1 MGEDF
6 MAKHSI
12 GKMIAALRK
21 TKGWTQVD
29 LAEKLNISDKA
40 VSKWE
45 SEAGYPEITM
55 FPQLADLFEVSI
67 DYLMTGKEMQPEII
81 TISKAELC
89 AKNDDATLLKDID
102 FSQKDES
109 NKCLIDYIKQY
120 ESLNVFAALCAA
132 DDRAKGSFDLL
143 TFLKF
148 CLLSN
153 HLELLNKT
161 GFWLKP
167 QICSYRF
174 DSPEDIMGLMPV
186 GALEHFGQLQ
196 GKDQY
201 ACILPNDFFT
211 MIASD
216 KRINDKTIDFLLGKQ
231 RGRKCIWYHAFPYLI
246 DACYVAESV
255 ELLERLLTL
264 AEENNQYAYD
274 NLNDRNKYA
283 YNYFFIGFIGL
294 KGGHGLVRILD
305 KTLKSALQKNDFT
318 MVERMNRLNKNVM
331 NYYGEFKCGV
341 ISDDEIRVAKL
352 KLDKSVSEQDI
363 IIQSSIHNGIVV
375 IDELLAV
382 NDADLIEKTLEK
394 YPVSKY
400 ELLNDIFGKVRQAV
414 ESDNWRFILEYAVD
428 HNDENLA
435 YYALNEKKD
444 RIVSWLSN
452 KEKLPF
458 MGWGRTAYDF
468 FRQNEKENINSKYF
482 QLRSK
487 ERFSGE
493 IQVAAHNLPQRRN
506 SKTIYN
512 IDELVEYIKLCKK
525 QVVDDFKESHNAGKI
540 IEELNE
546 EYFRKELDNGNVE
559 LVAIKLCVRLEAV
572 LKSKYHYEGDFSEM
586 LERFCKEQ
594 GKHLVDDGWGY
605 MVSHTEDFVSYLQ
618 KLRRYRNSIVHSE
631 KKVDK
636 MTKEE
641 LEFCI
646 KYICEMK

>member
-1 MGEDF
+1 MN
-6 MAKHSI
+6 KHSI
-12 GKMIAALRK
+12 GKTIAELRK
-21 TKGWTQVD
+21 AKGWTQIE
-29 LAEKLNISDKA
+29 LAERLNISDKA

-55 FPQLADLFEVSI
+55 FPQLANLFEVSI

-89 AKNDDATLLKDID
+89 AKNDDVTLLKDID
-102 FSQKDES
+102 FTQKDEN
-109 NKCLIDYIKQY
+109 NKCLIDYIQQY
-120 ESLNVFAALCAA
+120 ESLKVFSALCTT

-153 HLELLNKT
+153 HLELLNKK

-174 DSPEDIMGLMPV
+174 DSAEDIMGLMPI
-186 GALEHFGQLQ
+186 GALEHFGQRQ

-201 ACILPNDFFT
+201 ACILPDDFFT

-216 KRINDKTIDFLLGKQ
+216 KRINENTINFLLGKQ
-231 RGRKCIWYHAFPYLI
+231 RGRKCVWYHAFPYLI
-246 DACYVAESV
+246 DACYEVGNTY
-255 ELLERLLTL
+255 LLGRLLTL
-264 AEENNQYAYD
+264 SEENNQYAYD
-274 NLNDRNKYA
+274 NFNDKSNYA
-283 YNYFFIGFIGL
+283 FNYFFIGF
-294 KGGHGLVRILD
+294 KYSNNGHGLVRILD
-305 KTLKSALQKNDFT
+305 KTLNLALQKNDFE
-318 MVERMNRLNKNVM
+318 MIDRMNALNRNVM
-331 NYYGEFKCGV
+331 KYWGFKCGIV
-341 ISDDEIRVAKL
+341 SDDEIRVAKL
-352 KLDKSVSEQDI
+352 KLDKSVSKQDI

-400 ELLNDIFGKVRQAV
+400 EFLNTILGRIRQAV
-414 ESDNWRFILEYAVD
+414 ESDDWRFILEYAVD

-444 RIVSWLSN
+444 RIVSWLSD

-493 IQVAAHNLPQRRN
+493 IQISAHNLPQRRN
-506 SKTIYN
+506 PKTIYN
-512 IDELVEYIKLCKK
+512 IDDLVEYVKLCKK
-525 QVVDDFKESHNAGKI
+525 QVVDDFKESHNASKI

-546 EYFRKELDNGNVE
+546 EFFRNELAKGNGE

-586 LERFCKEQ
+586 LEKYCSQHGSYEE
-594 GKHLVDDGWGY
+594 DDGWGY
-605 MVSHTEDFVSYLQ
+605 MERRTEKFVPYLQ
-618 KLRRYRNSIVHSE
+618 KLRKYRNSVVHSE
-631 KKVDK
+631 KKVDS

-641 LEFCI
+641 LDFCI
-646 KYICEMK
+646 QYICGLK

>member
-1 MGEDF
+1 MN
-6 MAKHSI
+6 KHSI
-12 GKMIAALRK
+12 GKTIAELRK
-21 TKGWTQVD
+21 AKGWTQVE
-29 LAEKLNISDKA
+29 LAERLNISDKA

-55 FPQLADLFEVSI
+55 FPQLANLFEVSI

-89 AKNDDATLLKDID
+89 AKNDDVTLLKDID
-102 FSQKDES
+102 FTKKDEN
-109 NKCLIDYIKQY
+109 NKCLIDYIQQY
-120 ESLNVFAALCAA
+120 ESLKVFSALCTT

-153 HLELLNKT
+153 HLELLNKK

-174 DSPEDIMGLMPV
+174 DSAEDIMGLMPI
-186 GALEHFGQLQ
+186 GALEHFGQRQ

-201 ACILPNDFFT
+201 ACILPDDFFT

-216 KRINDKTIDFLLGKQ
+216 KRINETTINFLLGKQ
-231 RGRKCIWYHAFPYLI
+231 RGRKCVWYHAFPYLI
-246 DACYVAESV
+246 DACYEVGNTN
-255 ELLERLLTL
+255 LLRRLLTL
-264 AEENNQYAYD
+264 SEENNQYAYD
-274 NLNDRNKYA
+274 NLNDKSNYA
-283 YNYFFIGFIGL
+283 FNYFFIGF
-294 KGGHGLVRILD
+294 KYSNNGHGLVRILD
-305 KTLKSALQKNDFT
+305 KTLNLALQKNDFE
-318 MVERMNRLNKNVM
+318 MIDRMNALNRNVM
-331 NYYGEFKCGV
+331 KYWGFKCGIV
-341 ISDDEIRVAKL
+341 SDDEIRVAKL
-352 KLDKSVSEQDI
+352 KLDKSVSKQDI

-400 ELLNDIFGKVRQAV
+400 EFLNTILGRIRQAV
-414 ESDNWRFILEYAVD
+414 ESDDWRFILEYAVD

-444 RIVSWLSN
+444 RIVSWLSD

-493 IQVAAHNLPQRRN
+493 IQISAHNLPQRRN
-506 SKTIYN
+506 PKTIYN
-512 IDELVEYIKLCKK
+512 NDDLVEYVKLCKK
-525 QVVDDFKESHNAGKI
+525 QVVDDFKESHNASKI

-546 EYFRKELDNGNVE
+546 EFFRNELAKGNGD

-586 LERFCKEQ
+586 LEKYCSRHGSYEE
-594 GKHLVDDGWGY
+594 DDGWGY
-605 MVSHTEDFVSYLQ
+605 MERRTEKFVPYLQ
-618 KLRRYRNSIVHSE
+618 KLRKYRNSVVHSE
-631 KKVDK
+631 KKVDS

-641 LEFCI
+641 LDFCI
-646 KYICEMK
+646 QYICGLK

>member
-1 MGEDF
+1 MN
-6 MAKHSI
+6 KHSI
-12 GKMIAALRK
+12 GKTIAELRK
-21 TKGWTQVD
+21 AKGWKQVE
-29 LAEKLNISDKA
+29 LAERLNISDKA

-45 SEAGYPEITM
+45 SETGYPEITM
-55 FPQLADLFEVSI
+55 FPKLADLFGVSI
-67 DYLMTGKEMQPEII
+67 DYLMTGKKVQPEII
-81 TISKAELC
+81 TMSKAELC
-89 AKNDDATLLKDID
+89 AKNDDITLLKEID

-132 DDRAKGSFDLL
+132 DDRAKGAFDLL

-167 QICSYRF
+167 RICSYKF

-186 GALEHFGQLQ
+186 GALEHFGQRQ
-196 GKDQY
+196 GNDQY
-201 ACILPNDFFT
+201 VCVLPDDFFT
-211 MIASD
+211 MIATD
-216 KRINDKTIDFLLGKQ
+216 KRINETTIDFLLGKQ
-231 RGRKCIWYHAFPYLI
+231 RGRKCVWYHAFPYLI
-246 DACYVAESV
+246 DACYEVGNTD
-255 ELLERLLTL
+255 LLGRLLAL
-264 AEENNQYAYD
+264 SEENNQYAYD
-274 NLNDRNKYA
+274 NLNDKSNYA
-283 YNYFFIGFIGL
+283 FNYFFIGF
-294 KGGHGLVRILD
+294 KYSNNGHGLVRILD
-305 KTLKSALQKNDFT
+305 KTLNSALQKNDFE
-318 MVERMNRLNKNVM
+318 MIDRMNALNRNVM
-331 NYYGEFKCGV
+331 KYWTFKYGIV
-341 ISDDEIRVAKL
+341 SDDEIRVAKL
-352 KLDKSVSEQDI
+352 KLDKSVSAQDI

-394 YPVSKY
+394 HPVSKY
-400 ELLNDIFGKVRQAV
+400 ELLNDILGKVRKAV
-414 ESDNWRFILEYAVD
+414 ESDNWRFIFEYAAD
-428 HNDENLA
+428 NNDENLN
-435 YYALNEKKD
+435 YYVLNEQKD
-444 RIVSWLSN
+444 RIISWLSD
-452 KEKLPF
+452 KGKLPF

-468 FRQNEKENINSKYF
+468 FRQNEKENINLKYF

-493 IQVAAHNLPQRRN
+493 IQVSAHNLPQRRN

-525 QVVDDFKESHNAGKI
+525 QVIDDFKESHNAGKI

-546 EYFRKELDNGNVE
+546 EFFRNELAKGNGE

-586 LERFCKEQ
+586 LEKYCSQHGSYEE
-594 GKHLVDDGWGY
+594 DDGWGY
-605 MVSHTEDFVSYLQ
+605 MERRTEKFVPYLQ
-618 KLRRYRNSIVHSE
+618 KLRKYRNSVVHSE
-631 KKVDK
+631 KKVDS

-641 LEFCI
+641 LDFCI
-646 KYICEMK
+646 QYICGLK

>member
-1 MGEDF
+1 MN
-6 MAKHSI
+6 KHSI
-12 GKMIAALRK
+12 GKTIAELRK
-21 TKGWTQVD
+21 AKGWTQVE
-29 LAEKLNISDKA
+29 LAERLNISDKA

-45 SEAGYPEITM
+45 SETGYPEITM
-55 FPQLADLFEVSI
+55 FPKLADLFGVSI
-67 DYLMTGKEMQPEII
+67 DYLMTGKKVQPEII
-81 TISKAELC
+81 TMSKAELC
-89 AKNDDATLLKDID
+89 AKNDDITLLKEID

-132 DDRAKGSFDLL
+132 DDRAKGAFDLL

-167 QICSYRF
+167 RICSYKF

-186 GALEHFGQLQ
+186 GALEHFGQRQ
-196 GKDQY
+196 GNDQY
-201 ACILPNDFFT
+201 VCVLPDDFFT
-211 MIASD
+211 MIATD
-216 KRINDKTIDFLLGKQ
+216 KRINETTIDFLLGKQ
-231 RGRKCIWYHAFPYLI
+231 RGRKCVWYHAFPYLI
-246 DACYVAESV
+246 DACYEVGNTD
-255 ELLERLLTL
+255 LLGRLLAL
-264 AEENNQYAYD
+264 SEENNQYAYD
-274 NLNDRNKYA
+274 NLNDKSNYA
-283 YNYFFIGFIGL
+283 FNYFFIGF
-294 KGGHGLVRILD
+294 KYSNNGHGLVRILD
-305 KTLKSALQKNDFT
+305 KTLNSALQKNDFE
-318 MVERMNRLNKNVM
+318 MIDRMNALNRNVM
-331 NYYGEFKCGV
+331 KYWIFKCGIV
-341 ISDDEIRVAKL
+341 SDDEIRVAKL
-352 KLDKSVSEQDI
+352 KLDKSVSAQDI

-394 YPVSKY
+394 HPVSKY
-400 ELLNDIFGKVRQAV
+400 ELLNDILGKVRKAV
-414 ESDNWRFILEYAVD
+414 ESDNWRFIFEYAAD
-428 HNDENLA
+428 NNDENLN
-435 YYALNEKKD
+435 YYVLNEQKD
-444 RIVSWLSN
+444 RIISWLSD
-452 KEKLPF
+452 KGKLPF

-468 FRQNEKENINSKYF
+468 FRQNEKENINLKYF

-493 IQVAAHNLPQRRN
+493 IQVSAHNLPQRRN

-525 QVVDDFKESHNAGKI
+525 QVIDDFKESHNAGKI

-546 EYFRKELDNGNVE
+546 EFFRNELAKGNGE

-586 LERFCKEQ
+586 LEKYCSQHGSYEE
-594 GKHLVDDGWGY
+594 DDGWGY
-605 MVSHTEDFVSYLQ
+605 MERRTEKFVPYLQ
-618 KLRRYRNSIVHSE
+618 KLRKYRNSVVHSE
-631 KKVDK
+631 KKVDS

-641 LEFCI
+641 LDFCI
-646 KYICEMK
+646 QYICGLK

>member
-1 MGEDF
+1 MN
-6 MAKHSI
+6 KHSI
-12 GKMIAALRK
+12 GKTIAELRK
-21 TKGWTQVD
+21 AKGWTQVE
-29 LAEKLNISDKA
+29 LAERLNISDKA

-45 SEAGYPEITM
+45 SETGYPEITM
-55 FPQLADLFEVSI
+55 FPKLADLFGVSI
-67 DYLMTGKEMQPEII
+67 DYLMTGKKVQPEII
-81 TISKAELC
+81 TMSKAELC
-89 AKNDDATLLKDID
+89 AKNDDITLLKEID

-132 DDRAKGSFDLL
+132 DDRAKGAFDLL

-167 QICSYRF
+167 RICSYKF

-186 GALEHFGQLQ
+186 GALEHFGQRQ
-196 GKDQY
+196 GNDQY
-201 ACILPNDFFT
+201 VCVLPDDFFT
-211 MIASD
+211 MIATD
-216 KRINDKTIDFLLGKQ
+216 KRINETTIDFLLGKQ
-231 RGRKCIWYHAFPYLI
+231 RGRKCVWYHAFPYLI
-246 DACYVAESV
+246 DACYEVGNTD
-255 ELLERLLTL
+255 LLGRLLAL
-264 AEENNQYAYD
+264 SEENNQYAYD
-274 NLNDRNKYA
+274 NLNDKSNYA
-283 YNYFFIGFIGL
+283 FNYFFIGF
-294 KGGHGLVRILD
+294 KYSNNGHGLVRILD
-305 KTLKSALQKNDFT
+305 KTLNLALQKNDFE
-318 MVERMNRLNKNVM
+318 MIDRMNALNRNVM
-331 NYYGEFKCGV
+331 KYWGFKCGIV
-341 ISDDEIRVAKL
+341 SDDEIRVAKL
-352 KLDKSVSEQDI
+352 KLDKSVSAQDI

-394 YPVSKY
+394 HPVSKY
-400 ELLNDIFGKVRQAV
+400 ELLNDILGKVRKAV
-414 ESDNWRFILEYAVD
+414 ESDNWRFIFEYAAD
-428 HNDENLA
+428 NNDENLN
-435 YYALNEKKD
+435 YYVLNEQKD
-444 RIVSWLSN
+444 RIISWLSD
-452 KEKLPF
+452 KGKLPF

-468 FRQNEKENINSKYF
+468 FRQNEKENINLKYF

-493 IQVAAHNLPQRRN
+493 IQVSAHNLPQRRN

-525 QVVDDFKESHNAGKI
+525 QVIDDFKESHNAGKI

-546 EYFRKELDNGNVE
+546 EFFRNELVKGNGE

-586 LERFCKEQ
+586 LEKYCSQHGSYEE
-594 GKHLVDDGWGY
+594 DDGWGY
-605 MVSHTEDFVSYLQ
+605 MERRTEKFVPYLQ
-618 KLRRYRNSIVHSE
+618 KLRKYRNSVVHSE
-631 KKVDK
+631 KKVDS

-641 LEFCI
+641 LDFCI
-646 KYICEMK
+646 QYICGLK

>member
-1 MGEDF
+1 

-21 TKGWTQVD
+21 EQGWTQVD
-29 LAEKLNISDKA
+29 LAEKLNISDKTI
-40 VSKWE
+40 SKWE
-45 SEAGYPEITM
+45 SEAGYPEFTM
-55 FPQLADLFEVSI
+55 LPQLANIFDVSL
-67 DYLMTGKEMQPEII
+67 DYLVTGKKAEPKII
-81 TISKAELC
+81 TMSKAELC
-89 AKNDDATLLKDID
+89 AKTDDISLLNDINYKQT
-102 FSQKDES
+102 DEN
-109 NKCLIDYIKQY
+109 NKCLIDYIIQY
-120 ESLNVFAALCAA
+120 ESLNVFATLCAA
-132 DDRAKGSFDLL
+132 DNRAKDAFNLL
-143 TFLKF
+143 TFLRF

-153 HLELLNKT
+153 HLELLNKK
-161 GFWLKP
+161 GFGLKP
-167 QICSYRF
+167 QICSYTF
-174 DSPEDIMGLMPV
+174 NSPNDIMGLMPV
-186 GALEHFGQLQ
+186 GALEHFGQRQ
-196 GKDQY
+196 GNDQY
-201 ACILPNDFFT
+201 VCVLPDDFFT
-211 MIASD
+211 MIATD
-216 KRINDKTIDFLLGKQ
+216 KRINEMTIDFLLGKQ
-231 RGRKCIWYHAFPYLI
+231 RGRKCVWYHAFPYLI
-246 DACYVAESV
+246 DACYEVGNTD
-255 ELLERLLTL
+255 LLERLLTL
-264 AEENNQYAYD
+264 SEENNQYAYD
-274 NLNDRNKYA
+274 NLNDKRNYV
-283 YNYFFIGFIGL
+283 YNYYFIGFQYN

-305 KTLKSALQKNDFT
+305 KTLKSALQKNDLA
-318 MVERMNRLNKNVM
+318 MIERMNRLNKNVM
-331 NYYGEFKCGV
+331 KYYGGFKCGV
-341 ISDDEIRVAKL
+341 VSDDEIRVAKL

-363 IIQSSIHNGIVV
+363 IIQSSIHNGIVI
-375 IDELLAV
+375 IDELLTV

-400 ELLNDIFGKVRQAV
+400 ELLNDILGKVRQAV

-428 HNDENLA
+428 HNDKNLA

-444 RIVSWLSN
+444 GIVSWLSD

-493 IQVAAHNLPQRRN
+493 IQVSAHNLPQRRN

-594 GKHLVDDGWGY
+594 GEHLVDDGWGY

-641 LEFCI
+641 LDFCI

>member
-1 MGEDF
+1 MN
-6 MAKHSI
+6 KHSI
-12 GKMIAALRK
+12 GKTIAELRK
-21 TKGWTQVD
+21 AKGWTQVE
-29 LAEKLNISDKA
+29 LAERLNISDKA

-55 FPQLADLFEVSI
+55 FPQLANLFEVSI
-67 DYLMTGKEMQPEII
+67 DYLMTGKKVQPEII
-81 TISKAELC
+81 TMSKAELC
-89 AKNDDATLLKDID
+89 AKNDDITLLKEID

-109 NKCLIDYIKQY
+109 NKCLIDYIQQY
-120 ESLNVFAALCAA
+120 ESLKVFSALCTT

-153 HLELLNKT
+153 HLELLNKK

-174 DSPEDIMGLMPV
+174 DSAEDIMGLMPI
-186 GALEHFGQLQ
+186 GALEHFGQRQ

-201 ACILPNDFFT
+201 ACILPDDFFT

-216 KRINDKTIDFLLGKQ
+216 KRINENTINFLLGKQ
-231 RGRKCIWYHAFPYLI
+231 RGRKCVWYHAFPYLI
-246 DACYVAESV
+246 DACYEVGNTD
-255 ELLERLLTL
+255 LLGRLLAL
-264 AEENNQYAYD
+264 SEENNQYAYD
-274 NLNDRNKYA
+274 NLKDNRDYV
-283 YNYFFIGFIGL
+283 YNYYFIGFQYS

-305 KTLKSALQKNDFT
+305 KTLNSALQKNDFE
-318 MVERMNRLNKNVM
+318 MIDRMNALNRNVM
-331 NYYGEFKCGV
+331 KYWTFKCGIV
-341 ISDDEIRVAKL
+341 SDDEIRVAKL
-352 KLDKSVSEQDI
+352 KLDKSVSAQDI

-400 ELLNDIFGKVRQAV
+400 ELLNDILEKVRQAV
-414 ESDNWRFILEYAVD
+414 ESDNWRFIFEYAVD
-428 HNDENLA
+428 HGDENLA
-435 YYALNEKKD
+435 YYVLNEKKD
-444 RIVSWLSN
+444 RIISWLSD
-452 KEKLPF
+452 KGKLPF
-458 MGWGRTAYDF
+458 MGWGHTAYDF

-493 IQVAAHNLPQRRN
+493 MQISAHNLPQKRN
-506 SKTIYN
+506 LKIIYN
-512 IDELVEYIKLCKK
+512 ITDLVEYIKLCKK
-525 QVVDDFKESHNAGKI
+525 QVVDDFKASHNADKI

-546 EYFRKELDNGNVE
+546 EFFRNELANGNDE

-572 LKSKYHYEGDFSEM
+572 LKAKYHYEGEFSEM

-594 GKHLVDDGWGY
+594 GKYLVDDGYGY
-605 MVSHTEDFVSYLQ
+605 MMPRAEDFVSCLQ
-618 KLRRYRNSIVHSE
+618 KLRKYRNSIVHSE
-631 KKVDK
+631 KKGDK

-641 LEFCI
+641 LSFCI
-646 KYICEMK
+646 QYICGLK

>member
-1 MGEDF
+1 MN
-6 MAKHSI
+6 KHSI
-12 GKMIAALRK
+12 GKTIAELRK
-21 TKGWTQVD
+21 AKGWTQVE
-29 LAEKLNISDKA
+29 LAERLNISDKA

-55 FPQLADLFEVSI
+55 FPQLANLFEVSI
-67 DYLMTGKEMQPEII
+67 DYLMTGKKVQPEII
-81 TISKAELC
+81 TMSKAELC
-89 AKNDDATLLKDID
+89 AKNDDITLLKEID

-132 DDRAKGSFDLL
+132 DDRAKGAFDLL

-167 QICSYRF
+167 RICSYKF

-186 GALEHFGQLQ
+186 GALEHFGQRQ
-196 GKDQY
+196 GNDQY
-201 ACILPNDFFT
+201 VCVLPDDFFT
-211 MIASD
+211 MIATD
-216 KRINDKTIDFLLGKQ
+216 KRINETTIDFLLGKQ
-231 RGRKCIWYHAFPYLI
+231 RGRKCVWYHAFPYLI
-246 DACYVAESV
+246 DACYEVGNTD
-255 ELLERLLTL
+255 LLGRLLAL
-264 AEENNQYAYD
+264 SEENNQYAYD
-274 NLNDRNKYA
+274 NLNDKSNYA
-283 YNYFFIGFIGL
+283 FNYFFIGF
-294 KGGHGLVRILD
+294 KYSNNGHGLVRILD
-305 KTLKSALQKNDFT
+305 KTLNLALQKNDFE
-318 MVERMNRLNKNVM
+318 MIDRMNALNRNVM
-331 NYYGEFKCGV
+331 KYWGFKCGIV
-341 ISDDEIRVAKL
+341 SDDEIRVAKL
-352 KLDKSVSEQDI
+352 KLDKSVSAQDI

-394 YPVSKY
+394 HPVSKY
-400 ELLNDIFGKVRQAV
+400 ELLNDILGKVRKAV
-414 ESDNWRFILEYAVD
+414 ESDNWRFIFEYAAD
-428 HNDENLA
+428 NNDENLN
-435 YYALNEKKD
+435 YYVLNEQKD
-444 RIVSWLSN
+444 RIISWLSD
-452 KEKLPF
+452 KGKLPF

-468 FRQNEKENINSKYF
+468 FRQNEKENINLKYF

-493 IQVAAHNLPQRRN
+493 IQVSAHNLPQRRN

-525 QVVDDFKESHNAGKI
+525 QVIDDFKESHNASKI

-546 EYFRKELDNGNVE
+546 EFFRNELVKGNGD

-572 LKSKYHYEGDFSEM
+572 LKSRYHYEGDFSEM
-586 LERFCKEQ
+586 LEKYCSQHGSYEE
-594 GKHLVDDGWGY
+594 DDGWGY
-605 MVSHTEDFVSYLQ
+605 MERRTEKFVPYLQ
-618 KLRRYRNSIVHSE
+618 KLRKYRNSVVHSE
-631 KKVDK
+631 KKVDG

-641 LEFCI
+641 LDFCI
-646 KYICEMK
+646 QYICGLK

>member
-1 MGEDF
+1 MS
-6 MAKHSI
+6 KHSI

-55 FPQLADLFEVSI
+55 FPRLADLFGVSI
-67 DYLMTGKEMQPEII
+67 DYLMTGKEVQPEII
-81 TISKAELC
+81 TISKAEMC
-89 AKNDDATLLKDID
+89 AKNDDITLLKEID
-102 FSQKDES
+102 FLQKDES

-120 ESLNVFAALCAA
+120 ESLNVFATLCAE
-132 DDRAKGSFDLL
+132 DDKAKGAFDLL

-153 HLELLNKT
+153 HIELLNKT
-161 GFWLKP
+161 SFWLKP
-167 QICSYRF
+167 RICSYRF

-186 GALEHFGQLQ
+186 GALEHFGQRQ
-196 GKDQY
+196 GNDQY
-201 ACILPNDFFT
+201 VCVLPDDFFT
-211 MIASD
+211 MIATD
-216 KRINDKTIDFLLGKQ
+216 KRINETTIDFLLGKQ
-231 RGRKCIWYHAFPYLI
+231 RGRKCVWYHAFPYLI
-246 DACYVAESV
+246 DACYEVGNTD
-255 ELLERLLTL
+255 LLGRLLAL
-264 AEENNQYAYD
+264 SEENNQYAYD
-274 NLNDRNKYA
+274 NLKDNRNYV
-283 YNYFFIGFIGL
+283 YNYYFIGFQYS

-305 KTLKSALQKNDFT
+305 KTLNSALQKNDFE
-318 MVERMNRLNKNVM
+318 MIDRMNALNRNVM
-331 NYYGEFKCGV
+331 KYWTFKCGIV
-341 ISDDEIRVAKL
+341 SDDEIRVAKL
-352 KLDKSVSEQDI
+352 KLDKSVSAQDI

-400 ELLNDIFGKVRQAV
+400 ELLNDILEKVRQAV
-414 ESDNWRFILEYAVD
+414 ESDNWRFIFEYAVD
-428 HNDENLA
+428 HGDENLA
-435 YYALNEKKD
+435 YYEKKKKKD
-444 RIVSWLSN
+444 RIISWLSD
-452 KEKLPF
+452 KGKLPF
-458 MGWGRTAYDF
+458 MGWGHTAYDF

-493 IQVAAHNLPQRRN
+493 MQISAHNLPQKRN
-506 SKTIYN
+506 LKIIYN
-512 IDELVEYIKLCKK
+512 ITDLVEYIKLCKK
-525 QVVDDFKESHNAGKI
+525 QVVDDFKASHNADKI

-546 EYFRKELDNGNVE
+546 EFFRNELANGNDE

-572 LKSKYHYEGDFSEM
+572 LKAKYHYEGEFSEM

-594 GKHLVDDGWGY
+594 GKYLVDDGYGY
-605 MVSHTEDFVSYLQ
+605 IMPRAEDFVSCLQ
-618 KLRRYRNSIVHSE
+618 KLRKYRNSIVHSE
-631 KKVDK
+631 KKGDK

-641 LEFCI
+641 LSFCI
-646 KYICEMK
+646 QYICGLK

>member
-1 MGEDF
+1 MN
-6 MAKHSI
+6 KHSI
-12 GKMIAALRK
+12 GKTIAELRK
-21 TKGWTQVD
+21 AKGWTQIE
-29 LAEKLNISDKA
+29 LAERLNISDKA

-55 FPQLADLFEVSI
+55 FPQLANLFEVSI

-89 AKNDDATLLKDID
+89 AKNDDVTLLKDID
-102 FSQKDES
+102 FTQKDEN
-109 NKCLIDYIKQY
+109 NKCLIDYIQQY
-120 ESLNVFAALCAA
+120 ESLKVFSALCTT

-153 HLELLNKT
+153 HLELLNKK

-167 QICSYRF
+167 QMCSYRF
-174 DSPEDIMGLMPV
+174 DSAEDIMGLMPI
-186 GALEHFGQLQ
+186 GALEHFGQRQ

-201 ACILPNDFFT
+201 ACILPDDFFT

-216 KRINDKTIDFLLGKQ
+216 KRINENTINFLLGKQ
-231 RGRKCIWYHAFPYLI
+231 RGRKCVWYHAFPYLI
-246 DACYVAESV
+246 DACYEVGNTD
-255 ELLERLLTL
+255 LLGRLLAL
-264 AEENNQYAYD
+264 SEENNQYAYD
-274 NLNDRNKYA
+274 NLNDKSNYA
-283 YNYFFIGFIGL
+283 FNYFFIGF
-294 KGGHGLVRILD
+294 KYSNNGHGLVRILD
-305 KTLKSALQKNDFT
+305 KTLNSALQKNDFE
-318 MVERMNRLNKNVM
+318 MIDRMNALNRNVM
-331 NYYGEFKCGV
+331 KYWIFKCGIV
-341 ISDDEIRVAKL
+341 SDDEIRVAKL
-352 KLDKSVSEQDI
+352 KLDKSVSAQDI

-394 YPVSKY
+394 HPVSKY
-400 ELLNDIFGKVRQAV
+400 ELLNDILGKVRKAV
-414 ESDNWRFILEYAVD
+414 ESDNWRFIFEYAAD
-428 HNDENLA
+428 NNDENLA
-435 YYALNEKKD
+435 YYVLNEQKD
-444 RIVSWLSN
+444 RIVSWLFD
-452 KEKLPF
+452 KEKLSF

-468 FRQNEKENINSKYF
+468 FRQNEKENINLKYF

-493 IQVAAHNLPQRRN
+493 IQVSAHNLPQRRN

-525 QVVDDFKESHNAGKI
+525 QVIDDFKESHNAGKI

-546 EYFRKELDNGNVE
+546 EFFRNELAKGNGE

-586 LERFCKEQ
+586 LEKYCSQHGSYEE
-594 GKHLVDDGWGY
+594 DDGWGY
-605 MVSHTEDFVSYLQ
+605 MERRTEKFVPYLQ
-618 KLRRYRNSIVHSE
+618 KLRKYRNSVVHSE
-631 KKVDK
+631 KKVDS

-641 LEFCI
+641 LDFCI
-646 KYICEMK
+646 QYICGLK

>member
-1 MGEDF
+1 MN
-6 MAKHSI
+6 KHSI
-12 GKMIAALRK
+12 GKTIAELRK
-21 TKGWTQVD
+21 AKGWTQVE
-29 LAEKLNISDKA
+29 LAERLNISDKA

-55 FPQLADLFEVSI
+55 FPQLANLFEVSI
-67 DYLMTGKEMQPEII
+67 DYLMTGKKVQPEII
-81 TISKAELC
+81 TMSKAELC
-89 AKNDDATLLKDID
+89 AKNDDITLLKEID

-132 DDRAKGSFDLL
+132 DDRAKGAFDLL

-167 QICSYRF
+167 RICSYKF

-186 GALEHFGQLQ
+186 GALEHFGQRQ
-196 GKDQY
+196 GNDQY
-201 ACILPNDFFT
+201 VCVLPDDFFT
-211 MIASD
+211 MIATD
-216 KRINDKTIDFLLGKQ
+216 KRINETTIDFLLGKQ
-231 RGRKCIWYHAFPYLI
+231 RGRKCVWYHAFPYLI
-246 DACYVAESV
+246 DACYEVGNTD
-255 ELLERLLTL
+255 LLGRLLAL
-264 AEENNQYAYD
+264 SEENNQYAYD
-274 NLNDRNKYA
+274 NLNDKSNYA
-283 YNYFFIGFIGL
+283 FNYFFIGF
-294 KGGHGLVRILD
+294 KYSNNGHGLVRILD
-305 KTLKSALQKNDFT
+305 KTLNLALQKNDFE
-318 MVERMNRLNKNVM
+318 MIDRMNALNRNVM
-331 NYYGEFKCGV
+331 KYWGFKCGIV
-341 ISDDEIRVAKL
+341 SDDEIRVAKL
-352 KLDKSVSEQDI
+352 KLDKSVSKQDI

-400 ELLNDIFGKVRQAV
+400 ELLNDILEKVRQAV
-414 ESDNWRFILEYAVD
+414 ESDNWRFIFEYAVD
-428 HNDENLA
+428 HGDENLA
-435 YYALNEKKD
+435 YYVLNEKKD
-444 RIVSWLSN
+444 RIISWLSD
-452 KEKLPF
+452 KGKLPF
-458 MGWGRTAYDF
+458 MGWGHTAYDF

-493 IQVAAHNLPQRRN
+493 IQISAHNLPQRRN
-506 SKTIYN
+506 PKTIYN
-512 IDELVEYIKLCKK
+512 IDDLVEYVKLCKK
-525 QVVDDFKESHNAGKI
+525 QVVDDFKESHNASKI

-546 EYFRKELDNGNVE
+546 EFFRNELAKGNGD

-586 LERFCKEQ
+586 LEKYCSQHGSYEE
-594 GKHLVDDGWGY
+594 DDGWGY
-605 MVSHTEDFVSYLQ
+605 MERRTEKFVPYLQ
-618 KLRRYRNSIVHSE
+618 KLRKYRNSVVHSE
-631 KKVDK
+631 KKVDS

-641 LEFCI
+641 LDFCI
-646 KYICEMK
+646 QYICGLK